1 MSHCLGRERRFGA
14 QSNPVMFMA
23 LSLRF
28 LGRFLTVR
36 SGSSSPASLLS
47 VRSGVLWRQLGS
59 GSTSANCC
67 LTIRPSRR
75 RFAARLNSG
84 VRPHVQKNRA
94 HSHCSATDD
103 SPKLLHLRRSIR
115 RQRRF
120 HQRLEQL
127 QCRSIWLLAICI
139 SYHQVVVG
147 IARAL
152 FLPCRHCH
160 LETQETA
167 YHSCIGL
174 HLYWH
179 HSFVLVCIR
188 SFIAYPR
195 MRPNNSFKPTPLRGA
210 A

>member
-1 MSHCLGRERRFGA
+1 M
-14 QSNPVMFMA
+14 P
-23 LSLRF
+23 
-28 LGRFLTVR
+28 
-36 SGSSSPASLLS
+36 PAP
-47 VRSGVLWRQLGS
+47 
-59 GSTSANCC
+59 
-67 LTIRPSRR
+67 RPSPQTTDSYRKSLIDEPSVLPQNPCYAPLR
-75 RFAARLNSG
+75 GLIV

-147 IARAL
+147 IARAV
-152 FLPCRHCH
+152 FGPCRHCH

-195 MRPNNSFKPTPLRGA
+195 MRPNNSCMDSPCKQRTD
-210 A
+210 